1 MECVNIYYIWIVKI
15 LEELIYMA
23 KVTERFLRYVKVDTQ
38 SIEDDSE
45 ATTLGQLELAKMLV
59 QELKDLDL
67 KDVSLDGN
75 GYVMAH
81 LPANT
86 DKHIP
91 ALGFIAHMDTS
102 PDISG
107 NLVNP
112 LIIENYDGGNITLN
126 QDKKILLS
134 PNDFPKL
141 KNYIGK
147 TLITT
152 DGTTL
157 LGADDKAGIAEILTA
172 MEYLKNHAEIE
183 HGKVCIAFTPNEEV
197 GRGADHFNIERF
209 GADFAYTVD
218 GGPIGELEYE
228 NFNAAG
234 AKVRIQG
241 RNIHP
246 GSAKGKMINAI
257 LLAQEYIEQ
266 LPKDETPAETQGYE
280 GFYHLTNI
288 QGDVES
294 AEIRYIIRDFDSDA
308 FEKRKEAMRNIV
320 DRLNKK
326 YGREIFTIEIK
337 DQYFNMKEK
346 IEPVKHIVDTASKA
360 MEAVGVVP
368 DIRPIRGGTD
378 GARLSYM
385 GLPTPNI
392 FTGGHNFHGKY
403 EFIPIFAMEKAVEV
417 IVKIIEIYAKK

>member
-1 MECVNIYYIWIVKI
+1 MES
-15 LEELIYMA
+15 
-23 KVTERFLRYVKVDTQ
+23 VTERFLRYVKVDTQ
-38 SIEDDSE
+38 SNDD
-45 ATTLGQLELAKMLV
+45 ATQATSLGQIELAHMLV
-59 QELKDLDL
+59 RELKDLDMN
-67 KDVSLDGN
+67 DVSLDGN

-86 DKHIP
+86 DKLIP
-91 ALGFIAHMDTS
+91 TLGFIAHMDTS

-107 NLVNP
+107 SGVNP
-112 LIIENYDGGNITLN
+112 QIIEDYNGGDILLH
-126 QDKKILLS
+126 QEKKIVLS
-134 PNDFPKL
+134 PKDFPEL

-152 DGTTL
+152 DGMTL

-172 MEYLKNHAEIE
+172 MQYLKNHTDIV
-183 HGKVCIAFTPNEEV
+183 HGKICIAFTPNEEV
-197 GRGADHFNIERF
+197 GRGADHFDIEKF

-234 AKVRIQG
+234 AKVSVQG

-266 LPKDETPAETQGYE
+266 LPKAETPAETEGYE

-288 QGDVES
+288 QGEVEE
-294 AEIRYIIRDFDSDA
+294 AEIRYIIRDFDSVS
-308 FEKRKEAMRNIV
+308 FENRKEIMRQSV
-320 DRLNKK
+320 KMLNEK
-326 YGREIFTIEIK
+326 YKHDIFTIEIK

-346 IEPVKHIVDTASKA
+346 IEPFKHVVDTASRA
-360 MEAVGVVP
+360 MESVGVAP

-403 EFIPIFAMEKAVEV
+403 EFIPTYAMEKAVEV
-417 IVKIIEIYAKK
+417 IVKIIEIYAKAESR

>member
-1 MECVNIYYIWIVKI
+1 MTNVK
-15 LEELIYMA
+15 
-23 KVTERFLRYVKVDTQ
+23 ERFLKYIKVDTM
-38 SIEDDSE
+38 SIEEDT
-45 ATTLGQLELAKMLV
+45 ATTSLGQIELAKVLV
-59 QELKDLDL
+59 EELKTMNMKDILLDE
-67 KDVSLDGN
+67 N
-75 GYVMAH
+75 GYVMAN

-86 DKHIP
+86 NKLIP
-91 ALGFIAHMDTS
+91 ALGFIAHLDTS
-102 PDISG
+102 PDVSG
-107 NLVNP
+107 QGVNP
-112 LIIENYDGGNITLN
+112 QIIEDYNGLDIKLHKEKNIV
-126 QDKKILLS
+126 LS
-134 PNDFPKL
+134 PKDFPEL
-141 KNYIGK
+141 LNYKGK

-157 LGADDKAGIAEILTA
+157 LGADDKAGIAEIMTA
-172 MEYLKNHAEIE
+172 MDYLKSHPELL
-183 HGKVCIAFTPNEEV
+183 HGKICIAFTPNEEV
-197 GRGADHFNIERF
+197 GRGADHFDIKKF
-209 GADFAYTVD
+209 GAEFAYTMD

-234 AKVRIQG
+234 AKVSIQG

-257 LLAQEYIEQ
+257 LLAQEYVDQ
-266 LPKDETPAETQGYE
+266 LPKGETPAETEGYE

-288 QGDVES
+288 QGEVENAVLS
-294 AEIRYIIRDFDSDA
+294 YIIRDFDIAS
-308 FEKRKEAMRNIV
+308 FEKRKELMQKVA
-320 DRLNKK
+320 DTLNEK
-326 YGREIFTIEIK
+326 YGKDTFTVEIK

-403 EFIPIFAMEKAVEV
+403 EFIPTYAMEKSVEV
-417 IVKIIEIYAKK
+417 ILKIIEMYSKG

>member
-1 MECVNIYYIWIVKI
+1 MTNVK
-15 LEELIYMA
+15 
-23 KVTERFLRYVKVDTQ
+23 ERFLKYIKVDTM
-38 SIEDDSE
+38 SIEEDT
-45 ATTLGQLELAKMLV
+45 ATTSLGQIELAKVLV
-59 QELKDLDL
+59 KELKTMNMKDILLDE
-67 KDVSLDGN
+67 N
-75 GYVMAH
+75 GYVMAN

-86 DKHIP
+86 NKLIP
-91 ALGFIAHMDTS
+91 ALGFIAHLDTS
-102 PDISG
+102 PDVSG
-107 NLVNP
+107 QGVNP
-112 LIIENYDGGNITLN
+112 QIIEDYNGLDIKLHKEKNIV
-126 QDKKILLS
+126 LS
-134 PNDFPKL
+134 PKDFPEL
-141 KNYIGK
+141 LNYKGK

-157 LGADDKAGIAEILTA
+157 LGADDKAGIAEIMTA
-172 MEYLKNHAEIE
+172 MDYLKSHPELL
-183 HGKVCIAFTPNEEV
+183 HGKICIAFTPNEEV
-197 GRGADHFNIERF
+197 GRGADHFDIKKF
-209 GADFAYTVD
+209 GAEFAYTMD

-234 AKVRIQG
+234 AKVSIQG

-257 LLAQEYIEQ
+257 LLAQEYVDQ
-266 LPKDETPAETQGYE
+266 LPKGETPAETEGYE

-288 QGDVES
+288 QGEVENAVLS
-294 AEIRYIIRDFDSDA
+294 YIIRDFDIAS
-308 FEKRKEAMRNIV
+308 FEKRKELMQKVA
-320 DRLNKK
+320 DTLNEK
-326 YGREIFTIEIK
+326 YGKDTFTVEIK

-403 EFIPIFAMEKAVEV
+403 EFIPTYAMEKSVEV
-417 IVKIIEIYAKK
+417 ILKIIEMYSKG

>member
-1 MECVNIYYIWIVKI
+1 M
-15 LEELIYMA
+15 
-23 KVTERFLRYVKVDTQ
+23 
-38 SIEDDSE
+38 SIEEDT
-45 ATTLGQLELAKMLV
+45 ATTSLGQIELAKVLV
-59 QELKDLDL
+59 KELKTMNM
-67 KDVSLDGN
+67 KDISLDEN
-75 GYVMAH
+75 GYVMAN

-86 DKHIP
+86 NKLIP
-91 ALGFIAHMDTS
+91 ALGFIAHLDTS
-102 PDISG
+102 PDVSG
-107 NLVNP
+107 QGVNP
-112 LIIENYDGGNITLN
+112 QIIEEYNGLDIKLHKEKNIV
-126 QDKKILLS
+126 LS
-134 PNDFPKL
+134 PKDFPEL
-141 KNYIGK
+141 LNYKGK

-157 LGADDKAGIAEILTA
+157 LGADDKAGIAEIMTA
-172 MEYLKNHAEIE
+172 MDYLKSHPELL
-183 HGKVCIAFTPNEEV
+183 HGKICIAFTPNEEV
-197 GRGADHFNIERF
+197 GRGADHFDIKKF
-209 GADFAYTVD
+209 GAEFAYTMD

-234 AKVRIQG
+234 AKVSIQG

-257 LLAQEYIEQ
+257 LLAQEYVDQ
-266 LPKDETPAETQGYE
+266 LPKGETPAETEGYE

-288 QGDVES
+288 QGEVENAVLS
-294 AEIRYIIRDFDSDA
+294 YIIRDFDIAS
-308 FEKRKEAMRNIV
+308 FEKRKELMQKVA
-320 DRLNKK
+320 DTLNEK
-326 YGREIFTIEIK
+326 YGKDTFTVKIK

-346 IEPVKHIVDTASKA
+346 IEPVKHIVDTAAKA

-403 EFIPIFAMEKAVEV
+403 EFIPTYAMEKSVEV
-417 IVKIIEIYAKK
+417 ILKIIEMYSKG